1 MRARNVLA
9 EDNLYRFL
17 DEYGNTR
24 EKREILLFF
33 GSNSNI
39 KFSKLAIYYA
49 LDCSRPKFNRALDVL
64 VEQGVVDISIQNN
77 IPTLQARGVNVYWN
91 YNDTDLD
98 SDGIL
103 DGNEDANQNG
113 QLDENETD
121 PCNPDTDFDGMPD
134 GWEVAQN
141 TNPRV
146 DDAFDDNDDERINIL
161 INKLNGLTMEHSTRY
176 LTLNKII

>member
-77 IPTLQARGVNVYWN
+77 IPLYSLTTNNEIRRNVLELA
-91 YNDTDLD
+91 DL
-98 SDGIL
+98 SL
-103 DGNEDANQNG
+103 DRWFC
-113 QLDENETD
+113 L
-121 PCNPDTDFDGMPD
+121 
-134 GWEVAQN
+134 
-141 TNPRV
+141 
-146 DDAFDDNDDERINIL
+146 
-161 INKLNGLTMEHSTRY
+161 
-176 LTLNKII
+176 